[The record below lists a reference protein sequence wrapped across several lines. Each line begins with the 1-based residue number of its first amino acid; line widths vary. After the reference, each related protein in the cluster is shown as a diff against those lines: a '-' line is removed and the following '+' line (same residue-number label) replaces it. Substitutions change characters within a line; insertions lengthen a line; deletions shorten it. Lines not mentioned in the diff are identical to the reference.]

1 MIILTCAVEDDANV
15 SRRVFLV
22 MIKGTIILDGW
33 IVVVLDSDGF
43 CGADGVSSVGAALG
57 S

>member
-22 MIKGTIILDGW
+22 MIKGTTILDGW